1 MLIFNKNRCRQL
13 FSVIYP
19 YIHKIMHIGV
29 RARIFIAF
37 FLTAAL
43 LWLILAAVVANGLYD
58 YHRAATLVPE
68 MVRSAVFS
76 IPLSVAAGLVVDA
89 IEKGR

>member
-1 MLIFNKNRCRQL
+1 M
-13 FSVIYP
+13 FSFIYP
-19 YIHKIMHIGV
+19 YIHKIMHIGA

-43 LWLILAAVVANGLYD
+43 LWLILAAVVAHGLYD
-58 YHRAATLVPE
+58 YHRAAALVPE

-76 IPLSVAAGLVVDA
+76 IPLSVAAGLIIDA
-89 IEKGR
+89 LE

>member
-13 FSVIYP
+13 FSFIYP
-19 YIHKIMHIGV
+19 YIHKIMHIGA
-29 RARIFIAF
+29 RARIFIVF

-58 YHRAATLVPE
+58 YHRAAALVPE
-68 MVRSAVFS
+68 MIRSAVFS
-76 IPLSVAAGLVVDA
+76 IPLSVAAGLIIDA
-89 IEKGR
+89 LE